1 MIIIENGIERD
12 ATDEEVKMIQE
23 YENKEKVIAQKQIE
37 IENLQNELSES
48 DYIMSKAYEYSLVGK
63 TTDYDIE
70 KIHLKRQALRDR
82 INAIEEEIKLIKEEM
97 DLC

>member
-1 MIIIENGIERD
+1 MIIVENGIERD
-12 ATDEEVKMIQE
+12 ATDEEMNMIHESEKKQE
-23 YENKEKVIAQKQIE
+23 IINEKQSEIQDLQK
-37 IENLQNELSES
+37 ELSET

-70 KIHLKRQALRDR
+70 KIHLERQALRDR
-82 INAIEEEIKLIKEEM
+82 INSIEEDIKLIKEEM